1 MHVRRWRPIPADKTL
16 HAGHLLPRAVT
27 EGVRRYSS
35 GYSGPQGEI
44 VESDESI
51 RLNRE
56 LIEFLNELRVLLP
69 GVTVLFSFLLAV
81 PVHPP
86 LNTPPPLQPNVSSVP
101 FF

>member
-35 GYSGPQGEI
+35 DYSGPQGEI

-81 PVHPP
+81 
-86 LNTPPPLQPNVSSVP
+86 SVYVGFHTADAP
-101 FF
+101 QDSVDFCAF